1 MRRLLGA
8 DTLAPTPALRT
19 QVSVLQLCG
28 YGSRHGR
35 RCSVPPVPHA
45 YSKGAAGVR
54 HVRSLPCH
62 GRSFA
67 ILPPETDRALGAGD
81 PCRYPVVS
89 PRAEPTSTSPS
100 RIVSSL
106 RLFPAPVICS
116 NPARAP
122 RMYLIQIY
130 EEPSYPR

>member
-8 DTLAPTPALRT
+8 GALARTPALRP
-19 QVSVLQLCG
+19 QVPVLQLCG

-81 PCRYPVVS
+81 PCRVS
-89 PRAEPTSTSPS
+89 PSRTTSTSPS

-122 RMYLIQIY
+122 RMYGLIQIY